1 MLLGA
6 RLNCGWTWVVRHQ
19 DPGICP
25 TGPSGNTVGLNDNKL
40 YEIPDVPNPTP
51 RKDWNRHCRPA
62 SLGERETERL
72 RREWGKGHL
81 EKGGIYKIKIP
92 LVKEINKQKKTHKH
106 VNLKLWLYSTPNLSI
121 SLCQHKLGSIDISN
135 LEDNQ
140 FHACMPE
147 AQCIGW
153 VRIGL
158 QFRAL
163 HDTHRSSLTRMLFY
177 SIYMSARLYFI
188 QRTSRT
194 RSRKSQE
201 KTIWA
206 KKINKIKIKS
216 EK

>member
-1 MLLGA
+1 M
-6 RLNCGWTWVVRHQ
+6 
-19 DPGICP
+19 
-25 TGPSGNTVGLNDNKL
+25 
-40 YEIPDVPNPTP
+40 
-51 RKDWNRHCRPA
+51 
-62 SLGERETERL
+62 
-72 RREWGKGHL
+72 
-81 EKGGIYKIKIP
+81 
-92 LVKEINKQKKTHKH
+92 KEIKKRLDIDIDIDNYYDSIKQINWHAKEIWDILIRFI
-106 VNLKLWLYSTPNLSI
+106 VNLHHSQNSHSFCQPLLWELYHKPIANTQKLHYGPLWAHMCAALSHVLSYSTPNLSI

-153 VRIGL
+153 VRVGL
-158 QFRAL
+158 EFRAL
-163 HDTHRSSLTRMLFY
+163 RDTQRSSLTRMLFY

-206 KKINKIKIKS
+206 KKKIK
-216 EK
+216 